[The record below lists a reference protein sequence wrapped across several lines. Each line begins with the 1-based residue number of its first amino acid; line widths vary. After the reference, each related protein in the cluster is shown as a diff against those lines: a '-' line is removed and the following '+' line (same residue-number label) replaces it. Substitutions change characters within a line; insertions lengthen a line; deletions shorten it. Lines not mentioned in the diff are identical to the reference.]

1 MASEEVQ
8 ALRGE
13 LVELR
18 NEMRAHFERMTLAV
32 ESLAKRAYIPG
43 PSVWKRIGAWVGLV
57 RLG

>member
-1 MASEEVQ
+1 MASEEVE
-8 ALRGE
+8 ALRAE

-18 NEMRAHFERMTLAV
+18 TEMRASFERMTKAV
-32 ESLAKRAYIPG
+32 ESLASRAYIPG